1 MLFRSRAHTTLK
13 RIMNSVTDS
22 SSSLLLLGASL
33 FIALL
38 AITAVL
44 LARKRRTSAGNAL
57 LLVGPSFSGKTSI
70 LSSLAFGQNIP
81 THVSYQTNTALY
93 TIPDT
98 KNTLRVVDIPG
109 HPRIRDQF
117 RDYLPESKA
126 IVYVVDA
133 STISRNGPAAAEHL
147 HTVMHA
153 LTSLPPSQALPSLL
167 VLAHKTDLLKGV
179 SGSGDADALAVNRVK
194 TILERE
200 LEKRRASQASG
211 VAVEDL
217 GAEGESVEM
226 GGLEC
231 SGGGAFRFADWEGG
245 EVAFGSTSTKSSEKQ
260 DAEKAGSVSL
270 GLNALTDW
278 LSSL

>member
-1 MLFRSRAHTTLK
+1 MH
-13 RIMNSVTDS
+13 S
-22 SSSLLLLGASL
+22 SEL
-33 FIALL
+33 ALRHL
-38 AITAVL
+38 N
-44 LARKRRTSAGNAL
+44 R
-57 LLVGPSFSGKTSI
+57 
-70 LSSLAFGQNIP
+70 
-81 THVSYQTNTALY
+81 
-93 TIPDT
+93 
-98 KNTLRVVDIPG
+98 
-109 HPRIRDQF
+109 
-117 RDYLPESKA
+117 
-126 IVYVVDA
+126 
-133 STISRNGPAAAEHL
+133 HL

-167 VLAHKTDLLKGV
+167 VLAHKTDLLKGAT
-179 SGSGDADALAVNRVK
+179 GGAGDADALAVNRVK

-211 VAVEDL
+211 VVVEDL

-245 EVAFGSTSTKSSEKQ
+245 EVAFVSTSTKLSEKQ
-260 DAEKAGSVSL
+260 DAEKAGSVSA